1 MNRQSRAGSLKRG
14 KLPTIRLGS
23 QPPITDAQAGQ
34 IRGLIAQLAA
44 INKPYFGLS
53 GTLSGSGFAPLEGQ
67 ESSGAFLLTNHALSV
82 PESLKT
88 LVALGAKALPFL
100 LEALDN
106 PTPTQLTIKAHPS
119 GGMFYE
125 MSLHHNPVN
134 SAEQGIS
141 QSQLTQ
147 ARAALGKDIPSY
159 TVTVGDVC
167 FVILGQIVGRE
178 YQAIRYQPTL
188 CIVVNSPVH
197 DPALCATVRSIWR
210 SDNPMQKLFNSL
222 CEDYA
227 SVGVY
232 DKKSLDDWDAAD
244 ALICG
249 AALRLLYY
257 FPQEAT
263 ALLVKR
269 LDDLKAGKDRDVDA
283 YIRRCIA
290 NGGVRSENLL
300 KALTWSKSPA
310 VRAAITR
317 VFRRTNNSSTLK
329 AALPSVDD
337 IALIR
342 HRLEPHIAALPRR
355 NDEDGPYGD
364 GYNFLL
370 ALCKRTPSTTEAVF
384 SRYLRGARPERCYT
398 ACLIL
403 REVRVTWATKML
415 APLLS
420 DKRTWGYEYAVEKGK
435 NKPCLPIRVCDEAA
449 ITLCASHPKLMFV
462 QQGTHAA
469 LDAQIATLRAALA
482 LR

>member
-14 KLPTIRLGS
+14 KLPMIRLRS

-34 IRGLIAQLAA
+34 MRGLITQLAA

-53 GTLSGSGFAPLEGQ
+53 GTLSGSGLAPLEGQ
-67 ESSGAFLLTNHALSV
+67 ESSGAFLLTNHALSI
-82 PESLKT
+82 PEGLKT

-106 PTPTQLTIKAHPS
+106 PTPTQLTIKGHPS
-119 GGMFYE
+119 AVMFYE
-125 MSLHHNPVN
+125 MSLHRNPVN
-134 SAEQGIS
+134 SAEQGLS

-147 ARAALGKDIPSY
+147 ARAALEKDISSY

-197 DPALCATVRSIWR
+197 DPALCATIRSIWR
-210 SDNPMQKLFNSL
+210 SGNPMQKLFNSL
-222 CEDYA
+222 CEDYVSRGIA
-227 SVGVY
+227 R
-232 DKKSLDDWDAAD
+232 KKEDEGWDAAD
-244 ALICG
+244 ELICH

-263 ALLVKR
+263 ALLLKR
-269 LDDLKAGKDRDVDA
+269 LDDLKVGKDRDVDA
-283 YIRRCIA
+283 YIRRGIA
-290 NGGVRSENLL
+290 NGGVRSENFL

-329 AALPSVDD
+329 AALPGVDD
-337 IALIR
+337 VALIR
-342 HRLEPHIAALPRR
+342 RRLEPRIAVLPRH

-364 GYNFLL
+364 GYNFLQ
-370 ALCKRTPSTTEAVF
+370 ALCKRTPGTTENVF
-384 SRYLRGARPERCYT
+384 LRYLRGARPERCYT
-398 ACLIL
+398 ACLVL
-403 REVRVTWATKML
+403 REVQVAWATKLL

-420 DKRTWGYEYAVEKGK
+420 DKRTWGYNYAVEKGK
-435 NKPCLPIRVCDEAA
+435 NEPRLPIRVCDEAA
-449 ITLCASHPKLMFV
+449 ITLCAIHPKLKFL